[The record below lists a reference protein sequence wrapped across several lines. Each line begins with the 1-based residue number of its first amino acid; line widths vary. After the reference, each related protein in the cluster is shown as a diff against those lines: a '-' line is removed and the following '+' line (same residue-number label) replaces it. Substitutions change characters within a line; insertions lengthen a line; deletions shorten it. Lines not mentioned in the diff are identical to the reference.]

1 MESTDYNDIKVDDV
15 KYHQFKDEDL
25 YLLFSRVSKND
36 ADALHALT
44 KFRKILVS
52 ESYSGTNGKNIEVDG
67 VIYQTQSIDDA
78 YLDAQQYILGNVE
91 VAEVVN
97 NIKVFLK
104 RLNLEGEVPEWYK
117 PSLDSKCDEF
127 SAKFVEDEDE
137 GFFEVLFE
145 GTDAFFYFYLWE

>member
-78 YLDAQQYILGNVE
+78 YLERINNLRNDGAQSERNADNFIIDIQNAV
-91 VAEVVN
+91 
-97 NIKVFLK
+97 
-104 RLNLEGEVPEWYK
+104 
-117 PSLDSKCDEF
+117 
-127 SAKFVEDEDE
+127 
-137 GFFEVLFE
+137 
-145 GTDAFFYFYLWE
+145 